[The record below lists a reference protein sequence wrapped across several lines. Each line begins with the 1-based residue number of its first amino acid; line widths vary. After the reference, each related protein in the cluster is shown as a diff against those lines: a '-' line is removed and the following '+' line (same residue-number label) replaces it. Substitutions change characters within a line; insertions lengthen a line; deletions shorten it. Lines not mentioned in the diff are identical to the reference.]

1 MLSWRYMALKTDNK
15 QKVIGK
21 YKLHEGDTG
30 SAEVQIAVLTEE
42 IKKLVSHLKK
52 HKKDDHS
59 RRGLLMMVSKRK
71 KLLDYL
77 SRENEKRYKS
87 LIRKLG
93 LKR

>member
-1 MLSWRYMALKTDNK
+1 MALKTDSK
-15 QKVIGK
+15 QKVIED
-21 YKLHEGDTG
+21 YKLHPADTG

-42 IKKLVSHLKK
+42 INKLVKHLKK

-71 KLLDYL
+71 RLLDYL
-77 SRENEKRYKS
+77 SRENEKRYKN
-87 LIRKLG
+87 LIKKLG

>member
-1 MLSWRYMALKTDNK
+1 MALKTDSK
-15 QKVIGK
+15 QKVIED
-21 YKLHEGDTG
+21 YKLHPADTG

-42 IKKLVSHLKK
+42 INKLVKHLKK

-77 SRENEKRYKS
+77 SRENEKRYKN
-87 LIRKLG
+87 LIKKLG

>member
-1 MLSWRYMALKTDNK
+1 MALKTKNK
-15 QKVIGK
+15 QKIIDK
-21 YKLHEGDTG
+21 YKIHKTDTG

-42 IKKLVSHLKK
+42 IEELVKHLKR

-87 LIRKLG
+87 IIRKLG

>member
-1 MLSWRYMALKTDNK
+1 MALKTKNK
-15 QKVIGK
+15 QKIIDK
-21 YKLHEGDTG
+21 YKIHKTDTG

-42 IKKLVSHLKK
+42 IEKLVKHLKR

-87 LIRKLG
+87 IIRKLG